1 MESIIALCLVMV
13 WALVGAIVYVV
24 LDTDEKGEK

>member
-13 WALVGAIVYVV
+13 WALVGAIIYAVRSTV
-24 LDTDEKGEK
+24 EREGK

>member
-1 MESIIALCLVMV
+1 MESIISLGMVIV
-13 WALVGAIVYVV
+13 WALVGAIVYAV

>member
-13 WALVGAIVYVV
+13 WALVGAIIYAV
-24 LDTDEKGEK
+24 LSTVEREGK